1 MTKAINNHELLNRLI
16 AVIEDLYKQ
25 SEGFTDCPE
34 NSQLWYNHGY
44 ADGMVK
50 ALLALGYRDR
60 IAELR
65 RHTKKVA
72 VSARCQA
79 GLPWGKAYGHGL
91 DSGYKET
98 REVLRSASS

>member
-1 MTKAINNHELLNRLI
+1 MAKTMDNDKLLNRLI
-16 AVIEDLYKQ
+16 GIVEDLYEQ

-50 ALLALGYRDR
+50 ALLASGYQER

-65 RHTKKVA
+65 QRMDNAA
-72 VSARCQA
+72 VSIQCQT
-79 GLPWGKAYGHGL
+79 GLPWGKAYQHGAQL
-91 DSGYKET
+91 GYKET
-98 REVLRSASS
+98 KEILQSSA